1 MSKNMNNKLLSNI
14 GDILITSWLS
24 CLPGYLDCTS
34 SLRRWDKTWRQR
46 NKETCKLSFFRD
58 LQFLIK
64 VIDFS
69 GSNMSQSRTTR
80 TRSRRGSLEKES
92 ENSMDDNI
100 LPATVVEAVRKSSRG
115 RILKESSKVAGRMRN
130 KNDTEVEKDKT
141 DSSDNDIKDGFQKQ
155 VNKENVNGSKSVSS
169 DSSTGQPLVLDDL
182 IDDFG
187 DEELEDCE
195 SAGET
200 GLSDDEI
207 ENEESELI
215 LELPADSDEE
225 VSNEIAEEMKNYE
238 PSTLNTCKLSKGRG
252 RVKISYTLNYNT

>member
-1 MSKNMNNKLLSNI
+1 
-14 GDILITSWLS
+14 
-24 CLPGYLDCTS
+24 
-34 SLRRWDKTWRQR
+34 
-46 NKETCKLSFFRD
+46 
-58 LQFLIK
+58 
-64 VIDFS
+64 
-69 GSNMSQSRTTR
+69 MSQPRTTR

-238 PSTLNTCKLSKGRG
+238 PSTLNTCKLSKG
-252 RVKISYTLNYNT
+252 